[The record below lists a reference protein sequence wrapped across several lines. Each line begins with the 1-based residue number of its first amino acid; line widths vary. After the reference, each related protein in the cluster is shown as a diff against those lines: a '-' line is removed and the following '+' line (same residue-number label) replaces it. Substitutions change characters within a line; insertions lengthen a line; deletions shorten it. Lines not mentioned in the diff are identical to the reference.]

1 MAWRLG
7 VEEGVQDGVVA
18 DTYCRVEKEAH
29 SEGEMWVRGRRACD
43 VRHKAGCREDSTGE
57 WGQGVGG
64 AHLEH
69 VAHVC
74 DAGGV
79 PARKIFVERTQVFEQ
94 LVHAFDS

>member
-7 VEEGVQDGVVA
+7 GEEGVQDGVVA
-18 DTYCRVEKEAH
+18 DTYCRVETEAH
-29 SEGEMWVRGRRACD
+29 SEGEMRVGDGRACD